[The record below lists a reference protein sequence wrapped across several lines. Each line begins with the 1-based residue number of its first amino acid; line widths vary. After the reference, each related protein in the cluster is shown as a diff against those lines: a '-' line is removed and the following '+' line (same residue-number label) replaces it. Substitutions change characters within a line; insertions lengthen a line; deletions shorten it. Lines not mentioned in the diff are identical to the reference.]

1 MKFTDAQARYCEWVK
16 EQEGTRRT
24 IDERLRSLRRF
35 GAYVKGRGIAHVE
48 DVTRKEVDDYKTR
61 TREWKSVLTSMPL
74 SARTT
79 EQYLS
84 SVKSFFAWV
93 VTKGWASSNPATDIL
108 SGVPQRNERQK
119 VLSADEMGKILAR
132 PDGTTAIGKRDR
144 FILEL
149 MYSTGIRM
157 KEVLGLNLSDID
169 LEKNRLYVKG
179 CARGRERWIPLTGEI
194 AKRME
199 TYLSEVRPVLA
210 GPRQQGDVPAE
221 PLFYSRH
228 RGPLG
233 KNELHQLVGE
243 HVRAVRRG
251 ARRAGELIR
260 QSCAARWFE
269 RGATIA
275 EVHVL
280 LGHLKMSQTVG
291 YTRST

>member
-1 MKFTDAQARYCEWVK
+1 M
-16 EQEGTRRT
+16 
-24 IDERLRSLRRF
+24 
-35 GAYVKGRGIAHVE
+35 KGRGIEHVE
-48 DVTRKEVDDYKTR
+48 DITRKEVDHYKTL

-93 VTKGWASSNPATDIL
+93 VTKGWSSSNPATDIL
-108 SGVPQRNERQK
+108 SGVPQRNAREK
-119 VLSADEMGKILAR
+119 VLSADEMDKILAR
-132 PDGTTAIGKRDR
+132 PDGATAIGKRDR

-157 KEVLGLNLSDID
+157 KEVMGLNLSDID
-169 LEKNRLYVKG
+169 LEKSRLHVKG

-194 AKRME
+194 VERME
-199 TYLSEVRPVLA
+199 TYLKEVRPVLA
-210 GPRQQGDVPAE
+210 GPLQQGDVPAE
-221 PLFYSRH
+221 PLFYSSR

-233 KNELHQLVGE
+233 KNELHQLVGD

-275 EVHVL
+275 EVHAL
-280 LGHLKMSQTVG
+280 LGHFKMSQTVG
-291 YTRST
+291 YTRSP